1 MPQIKK
7 LAEEVFG
14 VEPIEH
20 DCNYAVAKGA
30 VIYSQDPKKYAIIG
44 KAYGVRVLTMKREP
58 KINNIIKASD
68 ICPVVQKKS
77 YETICEDQERVTLKI
92 YESHAVEQYIKEAEG
107 TLFLGNVVLLLPP
120 GLKKGASIEVE
131 FKLDKS
137 GLLSV
142 MAKEKESGRSVAV
155 SFEPEGVVD
164 FRPVKEQ
171 RAEIEKFLENK
182 EG

>member
-1 MPQIKK
+1 M
-7 LAEEVFG
+7 
-14 VEPIEH
+14 
-20 DCNYAVAKGA
+20 KG
-30 VIYSQDPKKYAIIG
+30 
-44 KAYGVRVLTMKREP
+44 EP
-58 KINNIIKASD
+58 KINNIIKACD
-68 ICPVVQKKS
+68 ICPVVQNKS
-77 YETICEDQERVTLKI
+77 YETICDDQERVTLKI

-107 TLFLGNVVLLLPP
+107 IFLGNVVLLLPP

-142 MAKEKESGRSVAV
+142 MAKEKESGCSVAV
-155 SFEPEGVVD
+155 SFEPEGVMD

-171 RAEIEKFLENK
+171 RAEIEKFLENT